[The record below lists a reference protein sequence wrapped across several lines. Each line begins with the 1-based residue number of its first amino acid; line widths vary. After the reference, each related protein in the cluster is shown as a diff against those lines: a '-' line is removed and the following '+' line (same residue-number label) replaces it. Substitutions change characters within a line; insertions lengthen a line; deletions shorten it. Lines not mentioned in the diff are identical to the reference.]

1 MGSSLSVK
9 AAGKTMNCIISSI
22 TGELI
27 TKGTTFQLF
36 FLITSGI
43 LAYFAFYMA
52 RHGKT
57 WEIRPLEGLEA
68 IYEGIGRAAEMGRPI
83 LLLPGISTL
92 SNAQTIAGLTVYGEV
107 AQRSAEIG
115 VPTHLITSATEVV
128 TAAEAITRDVYIRAG
143 KPELYQPGKFVK
155 WYGADQFVYAVGTS
169 GHILQMKP
177 ATTIYYGYFLSDVIV
192 TGETGS
198 RVGSLQIG
206 ATTDQSATPLMA
218 IVCDYQLVGE
228 EMYAAAASITKDRN
242 AVATLAGED
251 WIKLILLALMIIGTL
266 GSLAGWNFIYQIM
279 GV

>member
-1 MGSSLSVK
+1 
-9 AAGKTMNCIISSI
+9 MNHVITSI
-22 TGELI
+22 TSELI
-27 TKGTTFQLF
+27 TRGASFQLF
-36 FLITSGI
+36 FLILSAVCASI
-43 LAYFAFYMA
+43 AFYLA
-52 RHGKT
+52 RRGKT

-68 IYEGIGRAAEMGRPI
+68 IYEGVGRAAEMGRPI
-83 LLLPGISTL
+83 LFLPGISSL

-115 VPTHLITSATEVV
+115 VPTHLITSYTEVV
-128 TAAEAITRDVYIRAG
+128 AASEAVTRDVYIRAG

-155 WYGADQFVYAVGTS
+155 WYGADQFVYATGAS
-169 GHILQMKP
+169 GHILLEKP
-177 ATTIYYGYFLSDVIV
+177 ATIIYYGYFLSDVIV

-218 IVCDYQLVGE
+218 MVCDYQLIGE

-251 WIKLILLALMIIGTL
+251 WIKLILLILMVIGTL
-266 GSLAGWNFIYQIM
+266 GSLAGWELIYQIM